1 MMIDFSNIL
10 TFLIWY
16 GITAFFLM
24 LAYIFKKSIL
34 AFIPVIY
41 FLVILGLTSGNPGF
55 IDNLYVHRNFN
66 FIGLGL
72 SLVLYIVIDDIEM
85 RRKVISQVFKNRYK
99 NSKKEKIEENQEAE
113 IEEKK
118 DK

>member
-10 TFLIWY
+10 TFLMWY

-34 AFIPVIY
+34 AFVPVVY
-41 FLVILGLTSGNPGF
+41 FLVILGLTADSSF
-55 IDNLYVHRNFN
+55 TIENLLVHRNFN

-72 SLVLYIVIDDIEM
+72 SIVLYIVIDDIEM

-99 NSKKEKIEENQEAE
+99 NSKKEKIAKNQETD
-113 IEEKK
+113 EE
-118 DK
+118 

>member
-1 MMIDFSNIL
+1 MLVDFSDIL

-24 LAYIFKKSIL
+24 LAYIFKKSVL
-34 AFIPVIY
+34 AFVPVVY
-41 FLVILGLTSGNPGF
+41 FLVILGFSVGEADL
-55 IDNLYVHRNFN
+55 IQNLLVHRVIN

-99 NSKKEKIEENQEAE
+99 NSKKEKIEVNQDDEAE
-113 IEEKK
+113 VEE
-118 DK
+118 